1 MPLNILEEFNSTTKL
16 VLEFRDQIMII
27 GKAKRLPTEA
37 TSTTTSTVWS
47 IINRNFFLLTQ
58 FLWFSIFNQN
68 TKVQNTS
75 VIDKMD
81 CEQYIEISF
90 FAVT

>member
-81 CEQYIEISF
+81 SEQYIEISF